1 MTAAA
6 LCEKQQSRSK
16 QLFQWTWWD
25 GYRTLEPP
33 MSVELQLRG
42 HPGGL
47 ERLFVRPV
55 RVPVDDLSVAQL
67 EEPRKRD
74 IELDARVP
82 RRRSEAVDGN
92 HAVSGVDD
100 SLQLDAVLLVRREE
114 RSPCSADPFAASI
127 HLANVIGQDLVGIRD
142 VRREVWTIDLAPT
155 QCTRVERLQIGS
167 EALDDLLRH
176 RALATPKVR
185 QLRQPQHDY
194 RNRGSG

>member
-47 ERLFVRPV
+47 KRLFVRSV
-55 RVPVDDLSVAQL
+55 RVPVHDLSVAQL
-67 EEPRKRD
+67 EQPRKRD
-74 IELDARVP
+74 LELDARVP
-82 RRRSEAVDGN
+82 RRRPEAVDGD

-100 SLQLDAVLLVRREE
+100 PLELHAVLLVRRDE
-114 RSPCSADPFAASI
+114 RSPRTADPFAAPI
-127 HLANVIGQDLVGIRD
+127 HLAYVVGEDLVRIVDIRS
-142 VRREVWTIDLAPT
+142 EEWAIDLAP
-155 QCTRVERLQIGS
+155 
-167 EALDDLLRH
+167 A
-176 RALATPKVR
+176 
-185 QLRQPQHDY
+185 
-194 RNRGSG
+194 